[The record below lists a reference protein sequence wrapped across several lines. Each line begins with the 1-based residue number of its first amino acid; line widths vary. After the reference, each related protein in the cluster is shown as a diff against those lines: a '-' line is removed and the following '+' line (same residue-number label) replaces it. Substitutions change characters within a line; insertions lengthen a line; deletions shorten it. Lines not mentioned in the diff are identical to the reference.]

1 MIIITSCL
9 SELQIEPLP
18 SVVHVRVPERD
29 VVHCVVADGADHLRM
44 IKMIRVIMRVVVI
57 RMIR

>member
-1 MIIITSCL
+1 MIITTSCL

-29 VVHCVVADGADHLRM
+29 VVHRVVADGADHLR
-44 IKMIRVIMRVVVI
+44 KMRF
-57 RMIR
+57 